1 MDNPTSPPPHRR
13 ANHLGIA
20 AWVLVLVVVAAAV
33 AVTLASRPPG
43 ARRSVTVTGTGTVQG
58 APDTMTVD
66 VGVQTTA
73 TSANAALAKNNAEM
87 SRLESALLAHGLTK
101 GGLQT
106 SGLAIY
112 PATDSR
118 GQVTGFT
125 VNDTLSATTHRLD
138 QAGAA
143 LDAAARAVGNDVQI
157 NGVTFSISSRSHL
170 LGLARRAAVR
180 NAHAAALEV
189 TSASG
194 TTLGAPLSIVDEES
208 QSSPIVYAP
217 TSFASAAAAIPI
229 QKGTT
234 SLSVQVKVVYAL
246 G

>member
-1 MDNPTSPPPHRR
+1 MPEPTVPPPSSRASHR
-13 ANHLGIA
+13 AIA
-20 AWVLVLVVVAAAV
+20 AWVLVLLVAVAAV

-43 ARRSVTVTGTGTVQG
+43 ARRTVTVTGTGTVRG

-73 TSANAALAKNNAEM
+73 ASASAALSENNVKM
-87 SRLESALLAHGLTK
+87 TRLESALLAHGLTRA
-101 GGLQT
+101 GLQT
-106 SGLAIY
+106 SNLAIY
-112 PATDSR
+112 PTTNNQ

-125 VNDTLSATTHRLD
+125 VNDTLTATTHRLD
-138 QAGAA
+138 EAGAA
-143 LDAAARAVGNDVQI
+143 LDAAARAVGNDVQL
-157 NGVTFSISSRSHL
+157 NGVSFSISSRSRL

-180 NAHAAALEV
+180 NARAAALEV

-194 TTLGAPLSIVDEES
+194 TSIGAPLTIVDEES
-208 QSSPIVYAP
+208 QSSPVVFAP
-217 TSFASAAAAIPI
+217 AGFASAAAAVPI
-229 QKGTT
+229 QRGTT